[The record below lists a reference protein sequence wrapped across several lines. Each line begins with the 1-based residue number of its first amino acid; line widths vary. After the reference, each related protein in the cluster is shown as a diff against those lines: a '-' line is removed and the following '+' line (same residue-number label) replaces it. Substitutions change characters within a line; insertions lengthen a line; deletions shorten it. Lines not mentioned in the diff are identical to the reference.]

1 MPPVFL
7 APGFMKYS
15 IILPVRN
22 GGSHVKECISSI
34 LAQTLPGFNLHV
46 LDNCSTDGTSEW
58 LLSLKDERIK
68 VYPSDKPLSI
78 VENWSRILKLEKN
91 EFVTLIGHDDLLKPD
106 YLASM
111 DELIQ
116 KHPKASLY
124 QTHFE
129 YIDGGG
135 KFVRNCLPMDE
146 IQYGHE
152 FLASHMTHTLDSM
165 GSGYMMRSS
174 DYDRIGGIPTHYPNL
189 LYADYELWTRLS
201 LISYKATSQK
211 SGFLYRV
218 HQSVSKTTNVILYQ
232 EAFLKYVDFI
242 ADLMKTNNEVRDV
255 VEKYGNTLLL
265 FYCQSLSHRLLKMPK
280 DKRSIK
286 VQDFI
291 EKCTVAAKKL
301 GLENQFK
308 PGKVFKIEIA
318 RLIDNNAWSRYLFQ
332 AYKGIK

>member
-1 MPPVFL
+1 MDSQPR
-7 APGFMKYS
+7 YS

-22 GGSHVKECISSI
+22 GGEYVKACVNSI
-34 LAQTLPGFNLHV
+34 LTQTISDFELLV
-46 LDNCSTDGTSEW
+46 CDNNSDDGTHEW
-58 LLSLKDERIK
+58 IQSIGDKRIK
-68 VYPSDKPLSI
+68 IFPSTQSLTI
-78 VENWSRILKLEKN
+78 TENWGRIKSIPKN
-91 EFVTLIGHDDLLKPD
+91 EFITLIGHDDILKSN
-106 YLASM
+106 YLSIM

-232 EAFLKYVDFI
+232 NAFLKYVDFI

-291 EKCTVAAKKL
+291 EKCTVAGKKL